1 MNLQAKKLELISQ
14 LVYVEDE
21 SIIQQIDGLIKKAL
35 QNVSISLKT
44 KEVSTPIPL
53 KFGAAKDMI
62 QYMAEDFNE
71 PIDDFKDYM

>member
-21 SIIQQIDGLIKKAL
+21 LILQQIDGLVKKAL
-35 QNVSISLKT
+35 QKISVPLKT
-44 KEVSTPIPL
+44 KQYSQPIPL
-53 KFGAAKDMI
+53 KFGAAKNMI

>member
-21 SIIQQIDGLIKKAL
+21 LILQQIDGLVKKAL
-35 QNVSISLKT
+35 QKMSIPSKT
-44 KEVSTPIPL
+44 KHSSEPIPL
-53 KFGAAKDMI
+53 EFGAAKDMI

-71 PIDDFKDYM
+71 PIDDFNDYM